1 MTMDELSPMSNRF
14 KVYCTDRTGK
24 GHSPSRPPG
33 AMPIAFRT
41 EAEALNFAFR
51 ALWHDRIVWRIE
63 YPDGF
68 IVSREDIEVVFHKH
82 PAGDPLPS
90 LHQTFGGKPTVH

>member
-1 MTMDELSPMSNRF
+1 MDELSVMDNKF
-14 KVYCTDRTGK
+14 KVYCTDQAGK
-24 GHSPSRPPG
+24 GHSRSLPPG
-33 AMPIAFRT
+33 AMPIAFPT

-68 IVSREDIEVVFHKH
+68 IVTREDIEFVFHRH
-82 PAGDPLPS
+82 PAGDPPPS
-90 LHQTFGGKPTVH
+90 LHRISGGKPTVH